1 MYNTYGHELNFVHK
15 RFIGAGKAFLGGG
28 GLGGALGG
36 FLGGGA
42 AGNGGQTTTMGRSCS
57 PPYFVHPQTGRCT
70 LSSTSTG
77 VGTQVTSTSVPG
89 PGTGSQFGPNGG
101 PPQIGTRPEE
111 GWRAFFERLFP
122 GGETG
127 TELATEGYGN
137 AVIGG
142 FGIPALEPAIVGAVQ
157 RRDGTMAPIRR
168 CPPGLVLATDELC
181 YAKGTRGLAAH
192 RKWKPSG
199 ACFLPPRDV
208 KALRRAVAIR
218 KSKSNR
224 AMFKELGL
232 G

>member
-1 MYNTYGHELNFVHK
+1 MYQTHGHELNFVH
-15 RFIGAGKAFLGGG
+15 RRVLGAIGGFVTGGPPGAAAGFFGGG
-28 GLGGALGG
+28 GG
-36 FLGGGA
+36 
-42 AGNGGQTTTMGRSCS
+42 GNGGAVTSPGGPSSAFGPNVGNTCN
-57 PPYFVHPQTGRCT
+57 PPYTRHPTTGRCT
-70 LSSTSTG
+70 LDRADTG
-77 VGTQVTSTSVPG
+77 VGTEV
-89 PGTGSQFGPNGG
+89 
-101 PPQIGTRPEE
+101 GTRPTE
-111 GWRAFFERLFP
+111 GWRARLERFFP

-127 TELATEGYGN
+127 TEVATEGYGD
-137 AVIGG
+137 AVIGA

-181 YAKGTRGLAAH
+181 YAKGTKGLAAH

-224 AMFKELGL
+224 AMFRELGL

>member
-1 MYNTYGHELNFVHK
+1 MYSTHGHELNFVH
-15 RFIGAGKAFLGGG
+15 RRVLGAI
-28 GLGGALGG
+28 GG
-36 FLGGGA
+36 FVTGGPGGA
-42 AGNGGQTTTMGRSCS
+42 ASGFFGGVGGANGGAGTTTAAERRALGPDVGNTCR
-57 PPYFVHPQTGRCT
+57 PPYVRHPTTGRCT
-70 LSSTSTG
+70 LDRADTG
-77 VGTQVTSTSVPG
+77 VGTDV
-89 PGTGSQFGPNGG
+89 
-101 PPQIGTRPEE
+101 GTRPTE
-111 GWRAFFERLFP
+111 GWRARFERFFP

-127 TELATEGYGN
+127 TEVATEGYGD
-137 AVIGG
+137 AVIGA

-181 YAKGTRGLAAH
+181 YAKGTKGLAAH

-224 AMFKELGL
+224 AMFRELGL

>member
-1 MYNTYGHELNFVHK
+1 MGLW
-15 RFIGAGKAFLGGG
+15 GDLGGLVG
-28 GLGGALGG
+28 GVIGIGEKITGFDIPGIGPGDKYFGGAS
-36 FLGGGA
+36 
-42 AGNGGQTTTMGRSCS
+42 NGTQSPYAGRSCR
-57 PPYFVHPQTGRCT
+57 PPYTLHPTTGRCT
-70 LSSTSTG
+70 LTGERETG
-77 VGTQVTSTSVPG
+77 VSNGVYRGLENGTQV
-89 PGTGSQFGPNGG
+89 
-101 PPQIGTRPEE
+101 GTRPAE
-111 GWRAFFERLFP
+111 GWKAAFERFFP
-122 GGETG
+122 GGATG
-127 TELATEGYGN
+127 TELATEGYGA
-137 AVIGG
+137 AVIGA

-181 YAKGTRGLAAH
+181 YAKGTKGLAAH

-224 AMFKELGL
+224 AMFRELGL